1 MNRNSLNTKLNSH
14 SNSKEAYSYFT
25 ANTFITVVAIVLCF
39 YLLVYFYN
47 QMNQFKTDKLNSAIT
62 ARKIPM
68 CPDYWD
74 ITAPNICSNSK
85 KLGVCRLGTGTDGSV
100 DFNDQV
106 FTDQRTGEFM
116 KCQWAKTCGVSWQG
130 IDSKC

>member
-1 MNRNSLNTKLNSH
+1 MNSNSNSN
-14 SNSKEAYSYFT
+14 SNSKGAYTYFT

-39 YLLVYFYN
+39 YLLMYFYN
-47 QMNQFKTDKLNSAIT
+47 QMLLAKSNQIANAST
-62 ARKIPM
+62 ARAAPM

-85 KLGVCRLGTGTDGSV
+85 KLGVCRLGQAEDGRV
-100 DFNDQV
+100 DFNDNL
-106 FTDQRTGEFM
+106 FKDSRTGEFM

-130 IDSKC
+130 IDNKC